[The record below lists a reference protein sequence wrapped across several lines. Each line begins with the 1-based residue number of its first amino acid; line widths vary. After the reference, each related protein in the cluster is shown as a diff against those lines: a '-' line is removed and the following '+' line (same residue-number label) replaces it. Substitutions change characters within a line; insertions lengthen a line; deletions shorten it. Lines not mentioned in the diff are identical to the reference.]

1 MTRRVEAGL
10 VVPAVLDH
18 RQRGELGGLP
28 LPAGERVGV
37 RGFGSLV
44 RPGPPHPPR
53 CARRPLPCGERRSPR
68 PWRSAILLAASL
80 GLLAAGNIAA
90 ADTLRV
96 GKAGREAFSFVP
108 ADIGARTGI
117 FKRNGVEIEISSF
130 GGDARIQQA
139 MAADG
144 IDVALGSGPGLA
156 FIVKGSPVKGIAAMA
171 GPPLLFA
178 LVVRND
184 DAVKAAGDLKGRKV
198 GVSTVGSVTSWIIS
212 EVSRQQGWGYDGI
225 AQVPIG
231 DDANRIA
238 ALKTKSVDG
247 AIVNL
252 AQALNFVQRGEGRVL
267 LRFGELVKDFHIHVI
282 FATDKAIAQ
291 KPEALRGFLKG
302 WLETIAFMRNNK
314 AETVEIAKEVM
325 GTDAPTTSGIYDE
338 LMPMFSDTGRFD
350 PKALAVLRK
359 SFVEMKT
366 LAEEPDMGKLYTEA
380 FLPRN

>member
-1 MTRRVEAGL
+1 MID
-10 VVPAVLDH
+10 AVTDH
-18 RQRGELGGLP
+18 RACRVATHAWLLP
-28 LPAGERVGV
+28 M
-37 RGFGSLV
+37 
-44 RPGPPHPPR
+44 
-53 CARRPLPCGERRSPR
+53 
-68 PWRSAILLAASL
+68 AILISILCLLSGIGAAS
-80 GLLAAGNIAA
+80 AE
-90 ADTLRV
+90 TLRV

-108 ADIGARTGI
+108 ADIGARSGI
-117 FKRNGVEIEISSF
+117 FKKHGLDLEISSF
-130 GGDARIQQA
+130 GGDARLQQA

-144 IDVALGSGPGLA
+144 VDVALGSGPGLA
-156 FIVKGSPVKGIAAMA
+156 FIVKGSPAKGIAAMA

-178 LVVRND
+178 LVVRAD
-184 DAVKAAGDLKGRKV
+184 GSVATVDDLKGRKV

-212 EVSRQQGWGYDGI
+212 EVSRQQGWGYDGMS
-225 AQVPIG
+225 QVPIG

-238 ALKTKSVDG
+238 ALKTKSIDA

-252 AQALNFVQRGEGRVL
+252 AQALNFVQRGEGKVL

-291 KPEALRGFLKG
+291 KPAALRAFLKG
-302 WLETIAFMRNNK
+302 WLETIAFMRKDK
-314 AETVEIAKEVM
+314 AATVAIAGEVM
-325 GTDAPTTSGIYDE
+325 GTDAATTSGIYDE

-380 FLPRN
+380 FLPSN

>member
-1 MTRRVEAGL
+1 MIDAVTDHRACRVATHACL
-10 VVPAVLDH
+10 LPAAVLISI
-18 RQRGELGGLP
+18 L
-28 LPAGERVGV
+28 
-37 RGFGSLV
+37 
-44 RPGPPHPPR
+44 
-53 CARRPLPCGERRSPR
+53 CALSGI
-68 PWRSAILLAASL
+68 SAATAE
-80 GLLAAGNIAA
+80 
-90 ADTLRV
+90 TLRV

-108 ADIGARTGI
+108 ADISARTSI
-117 FKRNGVEIEISSF
+117 FGRHGLDLEISSF
-130 GGDARIQQA
+130 GGDARLQQA

-156 FIVKGSPVKGIAAMA
+156 FIVKGSPAKGIAAMA

-178 LVVRND
+178 LVVRAD
-184 DAVKAAGDLKGRKV
+184 GSVATVDDLKGRKI

-212 EVSRQQGWGYDGI
+212 EVSRQQGWGYDGMS
-225 AQVPIG
+225 QVPIG

-238 ALKTKSVDG
+238 ALKTKSIDA

-252 AQALNFVQRGEGRVL
+252 AQALNFVQRGDGKVL

-291 KPEALRGFLKG
+291 KPVALRAFLKG
-302 WLETIAFMRNNK
+302 WLETIAFMRKDK
-314 AETVEIAKEVM
+314 AATVAIAGEVM
-325 GTDAPTTSGIYDE
+325 GTDPATTSAIYDE

-350 PKALAVLRK
+350 PRALAVLRK

-380 FLPRN
+380 FLPAN